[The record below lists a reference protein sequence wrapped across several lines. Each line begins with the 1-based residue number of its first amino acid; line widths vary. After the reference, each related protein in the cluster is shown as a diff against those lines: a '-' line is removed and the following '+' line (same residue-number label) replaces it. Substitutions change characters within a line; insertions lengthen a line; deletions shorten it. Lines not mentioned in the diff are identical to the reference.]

1 MIDANKLMSSM
12 SNTVGSSGYK
22 TETSGNTGFIETPG
36 IPDQDVSFDT
46 ILTRCGFDPDEYEVD
61 GTPTV
66 KRWEAQTPDGV
77 EWLSSYGIKVRKR
90 VVDLPEED
98 IEERIERLRS
108 FTPALRK
115 NRHGSGERV
124 AAVVNL
130 ADLQAYKS
138 EGGGIEGLTQRLTD
152 GLENVQAWVDR
163 CRSSY
168 NVEEI
173 ILVNNGDAVEG
184 CFQGDT
190 MVLTD
195 RGYRPI
201 RDLADEG
208 AATIRTDYG
217 KWVDAPFKSFG
228 SQQLYRL
235 ELDRMGAR
243 KVIYTTGSHRWLTK
257 SGNNRI
263 DKLTTHLAKGD
274 YLASVFGAGGT
285 TLEPSR
291 FGIAHGVVFG
301 DGHRDDRNGRAEC
314 ALMLYK
320 NKWELGEYLNDP
332 TPTGPY
338 QRSAGEE
345 PYLKYSRLP
354 GRFKDLPDLGES
366 TTYLAGWLAGYIAT
380 DGSVGT
386 TVALSSAARENL
398 EAVESVAAI
407 IGIGTNPI
415 QKRTFWNTP
424 PGGSPREVTVYRI
437 SFIRSTF
444 PESLLLRANHREA
457 LGKMPPRDRK
467 SGHVVRSRQ
476 WSVVSAEPTGR
487 WEDVYCAVVPGTHTF
502 AIEGNILTGNCAGNY
517 DSQLFTVSGTH
528 RQQYNYALDAWD
540 VYARNLFPQ
549 FEHRQ
554 FVSVLSNHGE
564 MGRFGTSRNKTSDSD
579 SADGFLAETLKRVYD
594 STDEF
599 ADVEWTIPHD
609 QMNVYT
615 QTRQGVKLALNHGH
629 KIKGSDASAFE
640 KWLSGQARGDRD
652 AWEADIWITAHRHNF
667 QAWDLGSCSAFQCPS
682 MDGGSKWLRDMNG
695 RYSNSG
701 ILAFLVGQH
710 SKTKWSDLAFL

>member
-1 MIDANKLMSSM
+1 MIDANKLMSKM
-12 SNTVGSSGYK
+12 SNASGDNGGYR
-22 TETSGNTGFIETPG
+22 TEKNGDEGFIQTPS

-46 ILTRCGFDPDEYEVD
+46 ILTRCGFDPDEYEID
-61 GTPTV
+61 GTPAV
-66 KRWEAQTPDGV
+66 KRWEAQTPDGQT
-77 EWLSSYGIKVRKR
+77 WMSSYGIKVRKR
-90 VVDLPEED
+90 VVGLPEED

-130 ADLQAYKS
+130 ADFQAYKS

-173 ILVNNGDAVEG
+173 ILVNNGDAIEG
-184 CFQGDT
+184 C
-190 MVLTD
+190 
-195 RGYRPI
+195 
-201 RDLADEG
+201 A
-208 AATIRTDYG
+208 
-217 KWVDAPFKSFG
+217 G
-228 SQQLYRL
+228 S
-235 ELDRMGAR
+235 
-243 KVIYTTGSHRWLTK
+243 
-257 SGNNRI
+257 
-263 DKLTTHLAKGD
+263 
-274 YLASVFGAGGT
+274 
-285 TLEPSR
+285 
-291 FGIAHGVVFG
+291 
-301 DGHRDDRNGRAEC
+301 
-314 ALMLYK
+314 
-320 NKWELGEYLNDP
+320 
-332 TPTGPY
+332 
-338 QRSAGEE
+338 
-345 PYLKYSRLP
+345 
-354 GRFKDLPDLGES
+354 
-366 TTYLAGWLAGYIAT
+366 
-380 DGSVGT
+380 
-386 TVALSSAARENL
+386 
-398 EAVESVAAI
+398 
-407 IGIGTNPI
+407 
-415 QKRTFWNTP
+415 
-424 PGGSPREVTVYRI
+424 
-437 SFIRSTF
+437 
-444 PESLLLRANHREA
+444 
-457 LGKMPPRDRK
+457 
-467 SGHVVRSRQ
+467 
-476 WSVVSAEPTGR
+476 
-487 WEDVYCAVVPGTHTF
+487 
-502 AIEGNILTGNCAGNY
+502 Y

-629 KIKGSDASAFE
+629 KIKGSDATAFE

-701 ILAFLVGQH
+701 LLAFLVGQH